1 MTLDASWVDIAAALI
16 LALSVILGLLRGLVH
31 ELLSV
36 MGWLVAW
43 LLARSAAV
51 PVGNWLGW
59 APPGSSLRV
68 GIGFVLT
75 FALAML
81 AWRILSWLLS
91 QIIKASVLA
100 PVDRVLGGLFGMLR
114 GGLIVVLLVT
124 LAGFTPLARKPFW
137 RTSVSVTAAQAAI
150 AAAQPYLPADWTQS
164 SGRRATP

>member
-31 ELLSV
+31 EVLSV
-36 MGWLVAW
+36 LGWLVAW
-43 LLARSAAV
+43 LLARSAAL

-81 AWRILSWLLS
+81 VWRILAWLLS

-100 PVDRVLGGLFGMLR
+100 PVDRVLGGLFGLLR
-114 GGLIVVLLVT
+114 GSLIIVLLVT

-137 RTSVSVTAAQAAI
+137 RESVSVTAAQATL
-150 AAAQPYLPADWTQS
+150 AQLAPVLPADWTQRP
-164 SGRRATP
+164 SGRLLP